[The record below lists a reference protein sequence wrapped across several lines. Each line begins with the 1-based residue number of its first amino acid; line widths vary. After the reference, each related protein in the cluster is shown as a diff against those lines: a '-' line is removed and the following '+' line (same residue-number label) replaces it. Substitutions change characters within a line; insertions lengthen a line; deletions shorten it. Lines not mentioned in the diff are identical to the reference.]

1 MSTTGK
7 NRLIFTIIALVAIA
21 VLMFVPVM
29 SYFGGLFPGDL
40 NIDFFKSTEY
50 SFSNMGEVLG
60 APIDYYQIVV
70 LLFFTVLCLYHLI
83 SALTGRKG
91 AFLTSSIIC
100 TILWFAPLVLF
111 LTADDRLEYLF
122 DPDRGAYSIGM
133 YALLLIFIVS
143 IIVAAVSKSKK
154 SEQPK
159 FNPYGAPGYVPPYG
173 GQYQNPQ
180 QPYGQPYQQPAQPY
194 QAPYQP
200 PYQQPVEPPVQQPV
214 EPPYQQPVEPP
225 VQPEEQFTPPA
236 APEEV
241 PFEAPADIPEDA
253 PLEAAK
259 FCPSCGAPV
268 DGDSPFCGNCGA
280 KL

>member
-154 SEQPK
+154 AEQPA

-173 GQYQNPQ
+173 GPQ
-180 QPYGQPYQQPAQPY
+180 QPYGQPYGQPAQPY

-200 PYQQPVEPPVQQPV
+200 PVQQPVEQPVVPPVQQPE
-214 EPPYQQPVEPP
+214 EPVVPPVQQPAEPV
-225 VQPEEQFTPPA
+225 VQPEEQFK
-236 APEEV
+236 APEAVE
-241 PFEAPADIPEDA
+241 EAAEQA
-253 PLEAAK
+253 AEAAK
-259 FCPSCGAPV
+259 FCPTCGAPIEES
-268 DGDSPFCGNCGA
+268 GPFCGNCGA

>member
-173 GQYQNPQ
+173 GPQ
-180 QPYGQPYQQPAQPY
+180 QPYGQPYGQPAQPY

-200 PYQQPVEPPVQQPV
+200 PVQQPVEQPVVPPVQQPA
-214 EPPYQQPVEPP
+214 EPV
-225 VQPEEQFTPPA
+225 VQPEEQIK
-236 APEEV
+236 APEAVEEV
-241 PFEAPADIPEDA
+241 AEQAT
-253 PLEAAK
+253 EAAK
-259 FCPSCGAPV
+259 FCPTCGAPIEE
-268 DGDSPFCGNCGA
+268 GGPFCGNCGA

>member
-1 MSTTGK
+1 MSVTGK
-7 NRLIFTIIALVAIA
+7 NRLIFTIIALAAIA

-40 NIDFFKSTEY
+40 NINFFKSTEY
-50 SFSNMGEVLG
+50 SFSNMGQVLG
-60 APIDYYQIVV
+60 SPIDYYQIVV

-122 DPDRGAYSIGM
+122 DPDNGAYSIGM
-133 YALLLIFIVS
+133 YALLLIFVAS

-154 SEQPK
+154 DEQAK

-180 QPYGQPYQQPAQPY
+180 QPYGQPYQPAQQPY

-200 PYQQPVEPPVQQPV
+200 PYQ
-214 EPPYQQPVEPP
+214 PP
-225 VQPEEQFTPPA
+225 VQPAYQPPEAPVYQQPEPQPEQTV
-236 APEEV
+236 PEEA
-241 PFEAPADIPEDA
+241 PQAPASEEAPQD
-253 PLEAAK
+253 AAK
-259 FCPSCGAPV
+259 FCPACGAPV
-268 DGDSPFCGNCGA
+268 DGNSPFCGNCGT